1 MANSDLTWETTIT
14 RNVGLDFTTL
24 GGRLSGTIEGYWNN
38 TKDLLI
44 MFPTSGTGYNYQYRN
59 MGETENK
66 GLEASVNW
74 VAVDKKNFGLSIG
87 ANISFNKN
95 KIKSLGSLQKLTNE
109 QAQSYWAST
118 EIGQDFL
125 PEVGGSVGKMYGY
138 VSAGRYEVS
147 DFESYDATTD
157 T

>member
-1 MANSDLTWETTIT
+1 
-14 RNVGLDFTTL
+14 
-24 GGRLSGTIEGYWNN
+24 
-38 TKDLLI
+38 